1 MMKLPR
7 LVWVVVLLTVVL
19 GLPRFGRL
27 TPDSRHYIAV
37 AKYFRGAVAR
47 ETLPRSFASRPLV
60 PFLAAR
66 LPPANL
72 DFNFAVTNIAA
83 TVLAYLLFI
92 PYLKRFVT
100 SSTELNVGM
109 LMLVVSI
116 PTPNYGSSVLS
127 DPVGFL
133 FLVIAVSFLL
143 NEQYLRMTVAISLGV
158 LARESLL
165 TVALASVIDLVLGAW
180 GREANRWKR
189 VWAILPLVSIPPIAV
204 VLGVRAYYSDLPAS
218 FWWTPSLQG
227 FIRNISQ
234 PKLGWI
240 TFLLTLGPPLLL
252 CVAGFRE
259 SGMRRLKAF
268 GEREAR
274 FLLSLAAVGV
284 AYIIYSNII
293 RTAYM
298 SGRFVWP
305 FYTALIPIAV
315 RMGNG
320 TTLFTRWLGPLSD
333 RLFGGARSGDSSGV

>member
-1 MMKLPR
+1 MKLSR

-19 GLPRFGRL
+19 GLPRFGRH
-27 TPDSRHYIAV
+27 TPDSRRYLAV
-37 AKYFRGAVAR
+37 AKYFRGEVAR
-47 ETLPRSFASRPLV
+47 ETLSRTFASRPLV
-60 PFLAAR
+60 PFVAAR

-72 DFNFAVTNIAA
+72 DFNFAVINIAA

-92 PYLKRFVT
+92 RYLKRFVT

-165 TVALASVIDLVLGAW
+165 TVTLASVIDLVLGAW
-180 GREANRWKR
+180 GRETKRWKR
-189 VWAILPLVSIPPIAV
+189 VWTIVPLVTVPPIAV
-204 VLGVRAYYSDLPAS
+204 FLGVRAYFSDLPAYY
-218 FWWTPSLQG
+218 WWTPSLQG

-234 PKLGWI
+234 PKHGWI

-259 SGMRRLKAF
+259 SGIRGLKAF
-268 GEREAR
+268 GERQAR
-274 FLLSLAAVGV
+274 FLISLTVV
-284 AYIIYSNII
+284 SIAYLIYSNVI

-315 RMGNG
+315 RMGNRS
-320 TTLFTRWLGPLSD
+320 TLFTRWLGPFSD
-333 RLFGGARSGDSSGV
+333 RLFGGARCGDASDA

>member
-1 MMKLPR
+1 M
-7 LVWVVVLLTVVL
+7 VILLTVVL
-19 GLPRFGRL
+19 ALPRFGRR
-27 TPDSRHYIAV
+27 TPDSQHYIAV
-37 AKYFRGAVAR
+37 AEYFRGEVAR
-47 ETLPRSFASRPLV
+47 EELRGPFAYRPLV

-66 LPPANL
+66 VPPANL
-72 DFNFAVTNIAA
+72 DFNFAVINVAA

-100 SSTELNVGM
+100 SPTELNVGM
-109 LMLVVSI
+109 LMLVVSL
-116 PTPNYGSSVLS
+116 PTPNYASSVLS

-133 FLVIAVSFLL
+133 FVVIAVFFLL
-143 NEQYLRMTVAISLGV
+143 DEHYLRMTVAISLGV

-165 TVALASVIDLVLGAW
+165 TVALASAIDLVLRASGGE
-180 GREANRWKR
+180 GRRWRR
-189 VWAILPLVSIPPIAV
+189 VVTLLPLVSVPPIAV
-204 VLGVRAYYSDLPAS
+204 FLGVRAYYSDLPTTFS
-218 FWWTPSLQG
+218 WTPSLRG

-252 CVAGFRE
+252 CLAGFRQ
-259 SGMRRLKAF
+259 SGIRELKGF

-274 FLLSLAAVGV
+274 FLLSLTVVGV
-284 AYIIYSNII
+284 AYLIYSNII

-315 RMGNG
+315 RIGSR

-333 RLFGGARSGDSSGV
+333 RLFGVG

>member
-1 MMKLPR
+1 MIRRSR

-19 GLPRFGRL
+19 GLPRFGRH
-27 TPDSRHYIAV
+27 TPDSRRYLAV
-37 AKYFRGAVAR
+37 AKYFRGEVPR
-47 ETLPRSFASRPLV
+47 ERLSRAFASRPLV
-60 PFLAAR
+60 SFLAAR

-72 DFNFAVTNIAA
+72 DFNFAVINIAA
-83 TVLAYLLFI
+83 TVVAYLLFI

-133 FLVIAVSFLL
+133 FVVIAVSFLL
-143 NEQYLRMTVAISLGV
+143 NEQYVRMTVAISLGV

-180 GREANRWKR
+180 GREAKRWKR
-189 VWAILPLVSIPPIAV
+189 VWTILPLVSVPPFAV
-204 VLGVRAYYSDLPAS
+204 FLGVRAYFSDLPAYL
-218 FWWTPSLQG
+218 WWTPSLQG

-252 CVAGFRE
+252 CVAGFRQ
-259 SGMRRLKAF
+259 SGIRGLQAF
-268 GEREAR
+268 GERQAR
-274 FLLSLAAVGV
+274 FLLSLTVVSV

-293 RTAYM
+293 RTSYM
-298 SGRFVWP
+298 SGRFGWP

-320 TTLFTRWLGPLSD
+320 TALFTKWLGPLSN
-333 RLFGGARSGDSSGV
+333 RLFGVS